1 MTVPI
6 STATPMRTCIGCRQ
20 QEPQT
25 KLIRVVLSD
34 GKAMLD
40 LTKTAPGRGAYLHQ
54 DSECI
59 NTAVTRKLLTR
70 ALKAQSNLDVTKVFE
85 LVSNK

>member
-1 MTVPI
+1 MTQPI
-6 STATPMRTCIGCRQ
+6 RTCISCRK

-25 KLIRVVLSD
+25 KLIRVVLVD
-34 GKAMLD
+34 GKVILD
-40 LTKTAPGRGAYLHQ
+40 QTKTAPGRGAYLHQ

-59 NTAVTRKLLTR
+59 NNAVTRKSFYR
-70 ALKAQSNLDVTKVFE
+70 ALKAQGNLDVTQVID